1 MVTMLQSA
9 RAKMLDKSI
18 LLFTLGSV
26 ALHLTLSLRS
36 VSVPLG
42 QLWLVRPTLTNFLE
56 ATICQWSAE
65 ITRLRLQA

>member
-1 MVTMLQSA
+1 MLQSA
-9 RAKMLDKSI
+9 RAKMLDKWI

-26 ALHLTLSLRS
+26 ALHLTLSWRS